1 MKKYIALVLALALC
15 LSLCACG
22 SSTPEQENN
31 LVQDAPEA
39 DFRSIYEEC
48 SDNIVAAK
56 DKYIG
61 SVYQFAGTVKSIGEE
76 SITVVPMKFPA
87 STYGGWYQVTVFM
100 PKEDIVKVS
109 TQQIINV
116 AGEISE
122 LKSNAAEMKQGTVLD
137 DAIAFRGKVSGFF
150 LNEDWTKHIMEV
162 QVVNGNKM
170 ISYWFEVA
178 DVVEVENITSATI
191 NGVTLVEGDYVS
203 GTAKMEAYGAYT
215 DRFNVIEILSIEKT

>member
-1 MKKYIALVLALALC
+1 MKKTISLLLALALC

-31 LVQDAPEA
+31 LAQDAPEA

-61 SVYQFAGTVKSIGEE
+61 TVYQFAGTVKSIGEE

-122 LKSNAAEMKQGTVLD
+122 LKGNSAEMKKGTVLG

-162 QVVNGNKM
+162 QMVNGDKV
-170 ISYWFEVA
+170 IHYWFEVA
-178 DVVEVENITSATI
+178 DVDEAENITSATI